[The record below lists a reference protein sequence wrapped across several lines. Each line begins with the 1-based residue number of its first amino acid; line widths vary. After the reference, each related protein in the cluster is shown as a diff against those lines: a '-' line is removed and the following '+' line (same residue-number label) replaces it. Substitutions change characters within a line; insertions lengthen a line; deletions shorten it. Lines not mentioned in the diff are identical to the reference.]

1 MSLRPRVLLLST
13 SLGLGGAD
21 RQILYLARALLANG
35 FEVRL
40 VSMTPL
46 LEMGRQAV
54 GEGLPITSLEMDRGQ
69 ADWASFQ
76 RFVTILRDWRPHVLT
91 TFMYHA
97 NLLGRLAGRWAGVPV
112 IVTSIRSEQNGSAA
126 RDWLMRLTNWMDD
139 SCTTNSSEVAESLR
153 RRHLLPGGGKSSV
166 IANGVDTIAMTGTT
180 ADREHVRTELGLS
193 SGAFLWLAIGR
204 LWEQKDYPTM
214 LQAFQPLASAPARL
228 AIAGRGPLLDDLK
241 AQADR
246 LGIGTDVT
254 FLGVRHDI
262 PALLSAADGFVLS
275 SAWEG
280 MPNVVMEALAA
291 GVPVVATRVGGVPEL
306 VESGKS
312 GLVVPPRDP
321 GALSEAMRKVM
332 KLPRE
337 QLKQMGQ
344 HGRLHIAANYG
355 MGSMAKRWIALFE
368 ELLKR
373 KGITVSDTDGAA
385 AGPEPVRVAEPHV

>member
-1 MSLRPRVLLLST
+1 MSTQPRVLLLST
-13 SLGLGGAD
+13 SLGMGGAD

-54 GEGLPITSLEMDRGQ
+54 GEGLPITSLEMERGQ

-76 RFVTILRDWRPHVLT
+76 RFVTILRDWKPHVLT

-97 NLLGRLAGRWAGVPV
+97 NLLGRLAGRWAGVPL

-139 SCTTNSSEVAESLR
+139 SCTTNSNEVAESLR
-153 RRHLLPGGGKSSV
+153 SRHLLPRAGKSSV
-166 IANGVDTIAMTGTT
+166 IANGVDTVALSGTA
-180 ADREHVRTELGLS
+180 ADRERVRSELGLS
-193 SGAFLWLAIGR
+193 PATFLWLAVGR

-214 LQAFQPLASAPARL
+214 LQAFQPLASAPSRL
-228 AIAGRGPLLDDLK
+228 AIAGRGPLLGNLTS
-241 AQADR
+241 QAEQ
-246 LGIGTDVT
+246 LGIGGSVT

-291 GVPVVATRVGGVPEL
+291 AVPVVATRVGGVPEL
-306 VESGKS
+306 IEPGRSGF
-312 GLVVPPRDP
+312 VVPPRDP
-321 GALSEAMRKVM
+321 RALSEAMQRLM
-332 KLPRE
+332 NLPRE
-337 QLKQMGQ
+337 QRTQMGQ
-344 HGRLHIAANYG
+344 HGRQHIAASYG
-355 MGSMAKRWIALFE
+355 MSSMAQRWIGLFE
-368 ELLKR
+368 NLLRR
-373 KGITVSDTDGAA
+373 KGIAVSDRGGVAA
-385 AGPEPVRVAEPHV
+385 LPEPARVAEPHV

>member
-1 MSLRPRVLLLST
+1 MTSRPRILLLST

-54 GEGLPITSLEMDRGQ
+54 GEGLPITSLEMNRGQ

-76 RFVTILRDWRPHVLT
+76 RFVTILREWRPHVLT
-91 TFMYHA
+91 SFMYHA
-97 NLLGRLAGRWAGVPV
+97 NLLGRLAGRWAGVPL

-139 SCTTNSSEVAESLR
+139 SCTTNSNEVAESLR
-153 RRHLLPGGGKSSV
+153 KRHLLPGAGKASV
-166 IANGVDTIAMTGTT
+166 IANGVDTIAMSGTA
-180 ADREHVRTELGLS
+180 ADRERVRAELGLS
-193 SGAFLWLAIGR
+193 SGTFLWLAVGR

-214 LQAFQPLASAPARL
+214 LTAFQPLASGPARL
-228 AIAGRGPLLDDLK
+228 AIAGRGPLLDELK
-241 AQADR
+241 LLAER
-246 LGIGTDVT
+246 LRISGDVT

-291 GVPVVATRVGGVPEL
+291 AVPVVATRVGGVSEL
-306 VESGKS
+306 VEPDKS
-312 GLVVPPRDP
+312 GFVVSPRDP
-321 GALSEAMRKVM
+321 GALSEAMQRLM

-344 HGRLHIAANYG
+344 HGRQHIAANYG
-355 MGSMAKRWIALFE
+355 MRSMAQRWIELFE

-373 KGITVSDTDGAA
+373 KGIAVSDAGAVA
-385 AGPEPVRVAEPHV
+385 AVPQPTRVAEPHV

>member
-1 MSLRPRVLLLST
+1 MTSRPRILLLST
-13 SLGLGGAD
+13 SLGMGGAD
-21 RQILYLARALLANG
+21 RQILYLARALLANR

-54 GEGLPITSLEMDRGQ
+54 GEGLPITSLEMNRGQ
-69 ADWASFQ
+69 ADWGSFQ
-76 RFVTILRDWRPHVLT
+76 RFITILREWQPHVLT

-97 NLLGRLAGRWAGVPV
+97 NLLGRLAGRWAGVPL

-139 SCTTNSSEVAESLR
+139 SCTTNSKEVADSLR
-153 RRHLLPGGGKSSV
+153 RRHLLPRMGKSTV
-166 IANGVDTIAMTGTT
+166 IANGVDTIAMTGTV
-180 ADREHVRTELGLS
+180 ADRERVRTELGLS
-193 SGAFLWLAIGR
+193 PAAFLWLAVGR

-241 AQADR
+241 SQADQ
-246 LGIGTDVT
+246 LGIGGNVT

-280 MPNVVMEALAA
+280 MPNVVMEALAG

-306 VESGKS
+306 VEQDESGF
-312 GLVVPPRDP
+312 VVPAGDA
-321 GALSEAMRKVM
+321 GALSKAMQRLM
-332 KLPRE
+332 DLPLERR
-337 QLKQMGQ
+337 KQMGE
-344 HGRLHIAANYG
+344 HGRQHIAANYG
-355 MGSMAKRWIALFE
+355 MSSMALNWIGLFE

-373 KGITVSDTDGAA
+373 KGIAVSERGGVVAV
-385 AGPEPVRVAEPHV
+385 PEPAGIPEPHV

>member
-1 MSLRPRVLLLST
+1 MSSRPRVLLLST

-21 RQILYLARALLANG
+21 RQILYLARTLLANG

-54 GEGLPITSLEMDRGQ
+54 GEGLPITSLEMNRGQ

-76 RFVTILRDWRPHVLT
+76 RFVAILRDWRPHVLT

-112 IVTSIRSEQNGSAA
+112 IVTSIRSEQNGSTA

-139 SCTTNSSEVAESLR
+139 SCTTNSNEVAESLR
-153 RRHLLPGGGKSSV
+153 RRYLLPGAAKSSV
-166 IANGVDTIAMTGTT
+166 IANGVDTIALTGTA
-180 ADREHVRTELGLS
+180 ADRERVRNELGLS
-193 SGAFLWLAIGR
+193 SGTFLWLAVGR

-214 LQAFQPLASAPARL
+214 VQAFHPLASAPARL
-228 AIAGRGPLLDDLK
+228 AIAGRGPLLDELK
-241 AQADR
+241 SQAEQ
-246 LGIGTDVT
+246 LGIGRDVT

-306 VESGKS
+306 VESGRS
-312 GLVVPPRDP
+312 GFVVPPRDP
-321 GALSEAMRKVM
+321 GALSEAMQRLM
-332 KLPRE
+332 RLPRE
-337 QLKQMGQ
+337 QLMQMGQ
-344 HGRLHIAANYG
+344 HGRKHIAANYD
-355 MGSMAKRWIALFE
+355 MSSMAKRWIGLFDA
-368 ELLKR
+368 LLKR
-373 KGITVSDTDGAA
+373 KGIAVSDTGGVATV
-385 AGPEPVRVAEPHV
+385 PEPAGVAEPHV

>member
-1 MSLRPRVLLLST
+1 MSSRPRVLLLST

-54 GEGLPITSLEMDRGQ
+54 GEGLPITSLEMKRGQ
-69 ADWASFQ
+69 ADWGSFQ

-91 TFMYHA
+91 SFMYHA

-126 RDWLMRLTNWMDD
+126 RDWSMRLTNWMDD
-139 SCTTNSSEVAESLR
+139 SCTTNSNEVAESLR

-166 IANGVDTIAMTGTT
+166 IANGVDPIAMTGTA
-180 ADREHVRTELGLS
+180 ADREHVRSELGLS
-193 SGAFLWLAIGR
+193 SGAFLWLAVGR

-228 AIAGRGPLLDDLK
+228 AIAGRGPLLEELTS
-241 AQADR
+241 QAER
-246 LGIGTDVT
+246 LGIGRDVN

-291 GVPVVATRVGGVPEL
+291 GVPVVATGVGGVPEL
-306 VESGKS
+306 VEPGKS
-312 GLVVPPRDP
+312 GFVVPPRDP
-321 GALSEAMRKVM
+321 GALSEAMRKLM

-337 QLKQMGQ
+337 QLQQMGQ
-344 HGRLHIAANYG
+344 HGRQHIAVNYG
-355 MGSMAKRWIALFE
+355 MSSMARRWIELFE

-373 KGITVSDTDGAA
+373 KGITVSDTGGTAPA
-385 AGPEPVRVAEPHV
+385 PEPARVAGPHV

>member
-1 MSLRPRVLLLST
+1 MISRPRVLLLST

-54 GEGLPITSLEMDRGQ
+54 GEGLPITSLEMKRGQ

-139 SCTTNSSEVAESLR
+139 SCTTNSNEVAESLR
-153 RRHLLPGGGKSSV
+153 RRHLLPGGGRSSV
-166 IANGVDTIAMTGTT
+166 IANGVDPIAMTGTA
-180 ADREHVRTELGLS
+180 ADRVHVRNELGLPS
-193 SGAFLWLAIGR
+193 AAFLWLAVGR

-228 AIAGRGPLLDDLK
+228 TIAGRGPLLDHLK
-241 AQADR
+241 AQAER
-246 LGIGTDVT
+246 LGIGRDVT

-291 GVPVVATRVGGVPEL
+291 GVPVVATGVGGVPEL

-312 GLVVPPRDP
+312 GFVVPPRDP
-321 GALSEAMRKVM
+321 GALSEAMRRVM

-344 HGRLHIAANYG
+344 HGRQHIAANYG
-355 MGSMAKRWIALFE
+355 MSSMAQRWIRLFD

-373 KGITVSDTDGAA
+373 KGITVSDTDGVAA
-385 AGPEPVRVAEPHV
+385 APERARVAEPHV